1 MRKII
6 LYLNDDTFISKKYPD
21 KNFSNLDYC
30 LIGSKCSNSFVKEKL
45 ITFFK

>member
-1 MRKII
+1 MRNII

-30 LIGSKCSNSFVKEKL
+30 LIGSKCQIVCKRKV
-45 ITFFK
+45 ITFLK